1 MSDTMLT
8 DKQENF
14 CINIALKG
22 MTQIDAYKNAYDA
35 ENMGDDTIYV
45 AASNLMSNHKISI
58 RINELREKAES
69 TKIMSAIQ
77 RKEWLTNMV
86 LNDVDANK
94 TDKLKALDIL
104 NKMTGE
110 YTTKLEGNIQLS
122 YEDKL
127 KEMTDEDED

>member
-1 MSDTMLT
+1 MLT
-8 DKQENF
+8 DKQEKF
-14 CINIALKG
+14 CLNIANG
-22 MTQIDAYKNAYDA
+22 MTPGEAYREAYDTD
-35 ENMGDDTIYV
+35 NMSDDACRVEGNRLLKNPNV
-45 AASNLMSNHKISI
+45 ALRK
-58 RINELREKAES
+58 NELRDKAAS
-69 TKIMSAIQ
+69 AFIMTAIQ
-77 RKEWLTNMV
+77 RKEWLTN
-86 LNDVDANK
+86 LIANDVDANK

>member
-1 MSDTMLT
+1 MLT
-8 DKQENF
+8 DKQEKF

-22 MTQIDAYKNAYDA
+22 MTQIDAYKDAYDA

-45 AASNLMSNHKISI
+45 AASNLISNHKISI
-58 RINELREKAES
+58 RINELREKAAS
-69 TKIMSAIQ
+69 SKIMSAIQ
-77 RKEWLTNMV
+77 RKEWLTDMV
-86 LNDVDANK
+86 LNDTEANK

>member
-1 MSDTMLT
+1 MLT
-8 DKQENF
+8 DKQEKF

-22 MTQIDAYKNAYDA
+22 MTQIDAYKDAYDA
-35 ENMGDDTIYV
+35 DNMVDNSIYRE
-45 AASNLMSNHKISI
+45 ASLLMDNPKVSQ
-58 RINELREKAES
+58 RILQLREKTVS
-69 TKIMSAIQ
+69 SSIMSAIE
-77 RKEWLTNMV
+77 RKEWLTSV
-86 LNDVDANK
+86 IKGNDSTN
-94 TDKLKALDIL
+94 DKIKAMEVL